1 MKIISINS
9 DKKESNERLV
19 CYEMYFRRI
28 VNIPFLIPL
37 IVTLPSFYLYYFSE
51 SIFRVFLCYCG
62 LHISFYQNYF
72 ICIETN
78 KAEHLLYIFNL
89 IKTLANQYI
98 QSYVLGLFSN
108 NLVYI
113 CPIFLSVCLDKTP
126 MSYMSKIICN

>member
-1 MKIISINS
+1 
-9 DKKESNERLV
+9 
-19 CYEMYFRRI
+19 MYFRRI
-28 VNIPFLIPL
+28 VNILVLIPL

-51 SIFRVFLCYCG
+51 SIFRVFLCHCG
-62 LHISFYQNYF
+62 SFYQNYF

-126 MSYMSKIICN
+126 MSYMSKIICY